1 VGLVTLAYRR
11 DVATHTSVAPPI
23 LRESGFT
30 LIEVLVVLFVL
41 ALAGGVAV
49 VAYDGD
55 ERGIATREAQRFA
68 GALEHAAARAQLR
81 AETLGVSAEGGSWR
95 FWRRTPAGDTWLPV
109 ADDDVLAA
117 RRLPPTLAIAPA
129 FYAGQPLPAD
139 AVIPLRPSGRNEPMS
154 FSLSAARTRI
164 ILAADPLNR
173 VSLSLVEI
181 APPR

>member
-1 VGLVTLAYRR
+1 MGPVTRAYRR
-11 DVATHTSVAPPI
+11 DRAAHTGVAPPV
-23 LRESGFT
+23 RSKSGFT
-30 LIEVLVVLFVL
+30 LIEVLVVLIVL
-41 ALAGGVAV
+41 ALAAGVAV

-81 AETLGVSAEGGSWR
+81 SETLGVSAEGGSWR
-95 FWRRTPAGDTWLPV
+95 FWRRTAAGDTWLPI
-109 ADDDVLAA
+109 ADDDVLAP

-129 FYAGQPLPAD
+129 LYAGQPLPAD
-139 AVIPLRPSGRNEPMS
+139 AVVPLRPSGRNEPMS
-154 FSLSAARTRI
+154 FSLSTAQTRI

-173 VSLSLVEI
+173 VSFSLVEI